1 MYIYPPRLAVSAVP
15 CPDWAVD
22 PPAWASRRCPAPTA
36 APRPPPRQAAWAAS
50 RVVVPAAAAACPALS
65 PRGSQAGGPC
75 RLQDLKAIPSR
86 AFQVPNYR
94 SPPLNTAINP
104 LKTMKGDDFPCS
116 KTVHLQSEPLALYV
130 RGDFVM
136 PGWRGASGMH
146 VAALDAFPGNNPFYI
161 EPLKLQ
167 IASRNWLRQREMHRH
182 ALFRTSPSLPPS

>member
-1 MYIYPPRLAVSAVP
+1 MSTPHLRVLFRALRPNIRLYIPFTYMIYLYSLYSIYHVYIYPPCLAVSAAP

-22 PPAWASRRCPAPTA
+22 PRAWASRRCPAPTA

-50 RVVVPAAAAACPALS
+50 RVVAPAAAAACPAWS

-75 RLQDLKAIPSR
+75 RLQDLKAIPSI

-116 KTVHLQSEPLALYV
+116 KPS
-130 RGDFVM
+130 
-136 PGWRGASGMH
+136 
-146 VAALDAFPGNNPFYI
+146 I
-161 EPLKLQ
+161 
-167 IASRNWLRQREMHRH
+167 
-182 ALFRTSPSLPPS
+182 FRVSS